1 MQAIPSPTSP
11 PGAITTTA
19 TAGTTARASAEPGSA
34 SSRKSHQTSNP
45 YACRDCGRTYSR
57 PEHLVRHV
65 QTHTLGRRFACDIC
79 KKSFARKDLL
89 RRHVTNHENDSPKKR
104 QRLISSPNSSRVT
117 QACRPCAAAR
127 VKCDE
132 SKPCRRCVSRNLP
145 CSSYEPSTSGSLV
158 HLPASGQDATEIRP
172 SGEASPAFADSKPAP
187 QSAIASASTHF
198 QSPFLGSTTTSTHG
212 LAQPN
217 DASSRAAS
225 GPMEL
230 SNIPFF
236 DFLRDVLYQQPVD
249 LSRGHE
255 SQGPAVLDFCD
266 DLDMDLTDMDF
277 GLLDHWNLDLN
288 DGSTIASQAT
298 QNSTEMSQMRQ
309 NLANVWG
316 ELPWKWDPTT
326 KDSAYTEQGNIPI
339 AANDISNAQYQ
350 ETKKQLERVVDQKLN
365 LSSRD
370 QILAIVLKTCRD
382 ASMASRVAAS
392 FPTVDVM
399 DTMVQAFLAA
409 HVRQVSTWIHYPTL
423 KLNSVWPEWI
433 GNAVAAGAV
442 LMPAPTLRKFGFA
455 IQEAV
460 RITIPARFEENN
472 TAIQNLSLVQSLI
485 LGQDLGLWSGN
496 RRKMEIA
503 ECHLVIPVTMMR
515 YRRMFQRCMYPA
527 ITVSASDE
535 GDVLEQKWLAWAA
548 AEQWK
553 SRLVF
558 HCYIREAQIS
568 MTALTNPCM
577 SYAELTLPLPER
589 KALWTAKSASE
600 WKAVYLAGAAGQNTR
615 VPSLAEVVRNTRRL
629 VEDSARID
637 VQLSV
642 SVLLHGFWSLI
653 LEYCQLSVIHQ
664 FRSYSKEGSNAL
676 LSSRREELT
685 RELQAFQFVVSE
697 LEGISPQEQVVLYL
711 LMMHLHV
718 SLDDLQIFSGKQGEE
733 EARRMYP
740 ILQQWTASPE
750 SWYAVWC
757 AGQVLRYAKLF
768 PPGTLKDFYAIAVHH
783 AALALWTYGV
793 VSRASQQQD
802 MPSQYDYDP
811 MYLDDGGDATSIRQF
826 LSFGQGRP
834 LIQGLAGSSSGAAP
848 GDASV
853 YDPRACMD
861 IAQEILQANFRRP
874 QDALPPLVENLCQL
888 IKQLGNAAWAVGLG
902 FGIVV
907 TTAMA
912 VTVTTTAVATAT
924 LLLFARSALWPRWG
938 KVLPNPLKTAAA
950 LPGRLP
956 AAETVEGL
964 VYRPD
969 AFPGAR
975 DVETPYGSIRV
986 YEFGPEDGEKVLLV
1000 HGISTPCITL
1010 SRIAHGLVDRGCRVM
1025 LFDLFGRGF
1034 SDGVGDLPHDER
1046 LYATQILLVL
1056 ASSPLPWTGTGAI
1069 RLVGYSL
1076 GGGIAVHFAA
1086 AFPHL
1091 VSSLVL
1097 LAPAGL
1103 INPEDFGAVSLFV
1116 FKSGFVPERILAY
1129 LTRFRLQK
1137 PIAAARKPKGSSSP
1151 SSSSPTAA
1159 VADVAIPEAT
1169 STTAEQDNTDG
1180 TLAATTAIPLEQHV
1194 LMYVR
1199 WMVLNHA
1206 GFIPSFMSCIRH
1218 APLTHQH
1225 DSWRHLARRKP
1236 GTTMVLLARDDELI
1250 DAGDYEREALPLVG
1264 GKQNVVWKVLP
1275 GTHDFVMTHS
1285 EYILRELSELWKM

>member
-1 MQAIPSPTSP
+1 MEAIPSPTSP
-11 PGAITTTA
+11 SSAADSTA
-19 TAGTTARASAEPGSA
+19 TAGTTGRATPEPGSA
-34 SSRKSHQTSNP
+34 SRKSHQTSNP

-65 QTHTLGRRFACDIC
+65 QTHTLGRRFACEIC

-89 RRHVTNHENDSPKKR
+89 RRHVANHENDSPKKR
-104 QRLISSPNSSRVT
+104 QRLLSSPNSSRVT
-117 QACRPCAAAR
+117 QACRACAAAR

-145 CSSYEPSTSGSLV
+145 CSSYEASTSGSLV
-158 HLPASGQDATEIRP
+158 HLPASGPDAADARP
-172 SGEASPAFADSKPAP
+172 SGEWFTASTDSKPASHSSVP
-187 QSAIASASTHF
+187 SASANFVRDNTASKSSPLSQGTSSRQDESQLATPDTGIEQGSTTASTHG
-198 QSPFLGSTTTSTHG
+198 P
-212 LAQPN
+212 AQPN
-217 DASSRAAS
+217 DASSKAAS
-225 GPMEL
+225 GLMEL
-230 SNIPFF
+230 SNTPFF

-249 LSRGHE
+249 LSRTHE

-266 DLDMDLTDMDF
+266 DMDMDLTDMDF

-288 DGSTIASQAT
+288 DGSAMVTPAMASQTT

-316 ELPWKWDPTT
+316 ELPWKWEPTN
-326 KDSAYTEQGNIPI
+326 KDNAYTEQGNLPI
-339 AANDISNAQYQ
+339 SSKDISNAQFQ
-350 ETKKQLERVVDQKLN
+350 ETKRQLERVVDQKLN

-382 ASMASRVAAS
+382 ASTASRVAAS

-399 DTMVQAFLAA
+399 DTMAQAFLAA

-423 KLNSVWPEWI
+423 KLNAVWPEWI

-455 IQEAV
+455 VQEAV
-460 RITIPARFEENN
+460 RITIPSRFEDNN

-485 LGQDLGLWSGN
+485 LGQDIGLWSGN

-535 GDVLEQKWLAWAA
+535 GDVLEQKWLKWAA

-553 SRLVF
+553 RLVF
-558 HCYIREAQIS
+558 HCYIREAQLS

-577 SYAELTLPLPER
+577 SYSELTLPLPER
-589 KALWTAKSASE
+589 KALWCAKSASE
-600 WKAVYLAGAAGQNTR
+600 WKAVYLAGAAGQNTKI
-615 VPSLAEVVRNTRRL
+615 PSLAEMYRDARRF
-629 VEDSARID
+629 VENSTRID
-637 VQLSV
+637 MQLSV
-642 SVLLHGFWSLI
+642 SVYLHGFWSMI
-653 LEYCQLSVIHQ
+653 WEYSQLSVVHQ

-685 RELQAFQFVVSE
+685 RELQAFQFVASE
-697 LEGISPQEQVVLYL
+697 LEGISPQEQVILYL

-740 ILQQWTASPE
+740 ILQQWTASPD

-768 PPGTLKDFYAIAVHH
+768 SPGTLKDFYAIAVHH

-802 MPSQYDYDP
+802 MPSQYDYDA
-811 MYLDDGGDATSIRQF
+811 MYLDDGGDATSLRQF

-834 LIQGLAGSSSGAAP
+834 FIQGLAGSSSGAAP

-902 FGIVV
+902 
-907 TTAMA
+907 
-912 VTVTTTAVATAT
+912 
-924 LLLFARSALWPRWG
+924 
-938 KVLPNPLKTAAA
+938 
-950 LPGRLP
+950 
-956 AAETVEGL
+956 
-964 VYRPD
+964 
-969 AFPGAR
+969 
-975 DVETPYGSIRV
+975 
-986 YEFGPEDGEKVLLV
+986 
-1000 HGISTPCITL
+1000 
-1010 SRIAHGLVDRGCRVM
+1010 
-1025 LFDLFGRGF
+1025 
-1034 SDGVGDLPHDER
+1034 
-1046 LYATQILLVL
+1046 
-1056 ASSPLPWTGTGAI
+1056 
-1069 RLVGYSL
+1069 
-1076 GGGIAVHFAA
+1076 
-1086 AFPHL
+1086 
-1091 VSSLVL
+1091 
-1097 LAPAGL
+1097 
-1103 INPEDFGAVSLFV
+1103 
-1116 FKSGFVPERILAY
+1116 
-1129 LTRFRLQK
+1129 
-1137 PIAAARKPKGSSSP
+1137 
-1151 SSSSPTAA
+1151 
-1159 VADVAIPEAT
+1159 
-1169 STTAEQDNTDG
+1169 
-1180 TLAATTAIPLEQHV
+1180 
-1194 LMYVR
+1194 
-1199 WMVLNHA
+1199 
-1206 GFIPSFMSCIRH
+1206 
-1218 APLTHQH
+1218 
-1225 DSWRHLARRKP
+1225 
-1236 GTTMVLLARDDELI
+1236 
-1250 DAGDYEREALPLVG
+1250 
-1264 GKQNVVWKVLP
+1264 
-1275 GTHDFVMTHS
+1275 
-1285 EYILRELSELWKM
+1285 

>member
-1 MQAIPSPTSP
+1 MAGPSLSHILDPMGPGSDPRPRPVPVPVPGPEPTPAPMPAAVSVPAPTSMSVPLSVPASAPVSAPLPPFPLAQQPVVSSDAAATSTDGSAPPSTRAGSRARSRIAMEAIPSPTSP
-11 PGAITTTA
+11 PSATDSTA
-19 TAGTTARASAEPGSA
+19 TAGTTARDTPEPGSA
-34 SSRKSHQTSNP
+34 SRKSHQTSNP

-79 KKSFARKDLL
+79 RKSFARKDLL
-89 RRHVTNHENDSPKKR
+89 RRHVANHENDSPKKR

-117 QACRPCAAAR
+117 QACRACAAAR

-145 CSSYEPSTSGSLV
+145 CSSYEASSSGSLV
-158 HLPASGQDATEIRP
+158 HLPAGGQDAAETRP
-172 SGEASPAFADSKPAP
+172 SGEPSTAFVDSKPAF
-187 QSAIASASTHF
+187 SASANVVRDNTASKS
-198 QSPFLGSTTTSTHG
+198 SPLSQGTSSRQDESQLATPDTGVDQGSTTTSTHG
-212 LAQPN
+212 LAQPH
-217 DASSRAAS
+217 DASSKATS

-230 SNIPFF
+230 NNTPFF

-249 LSRGHE
+249 LSRAPE

-266 DLDMDLTDMDF
+266 DMDMDLTDMDF
-277 GLLDHWNLDLN
+277 GLLDHWNLDLT
-288 DGSTIASQAT
+288 DGSAMVTPAMASQTT

-316 ELPWKWDPTT
+316 ELPWKWEPTN
-326 KDSAYTEQGNIPI
+326 KDSAYTEQGNLPI
-339 AANDISNAQYQ
+339 SAKDISNAQFQ
-350 ETKKQLERVVDQKLN
+350 ETKRQLERVVDQKLN

-382 ASMASRVAAS
+382 ASMAGRVAAS

-399 DTMVQAFLAA
+399 DTMAQAFLAA

-423 KLNSVWPEWI
+423 KLNAVWPEWI

-455 IQEAV
+455 VQEAV
-460 RITIPARFEENN
+460 RITIPSRFEENN

-485 LGQDLGLWSGN
+485 LGQDIGLWSGN

-503 ECHLVIPVTMMR
+503 ECHLAIPVTMMR

-527 ITVSASDE
+527 ITVNASDE
-535 GDVLEQKWLAWAA
+535 GDVLEQKWLTWAA

-553 SRLVF
+553 RLVF
-558 HCYIREAQIS
+558 HCYIREAQLS

-577 SYAELTLPLPER
+577 SYSELTLPLPER
-589 KALWTAKSASE
+589 KALWSAKSASE
-600 WKAVYLAGAAGQNTR
+600 WKAVYLAGAAGQSTR
-615 VPSLAEVVRNTRRL
+615 IPSIAEMYNDTRRFA
-629 VEDSARID
+629 ENSGRID
-637 VQLSV
+637 MQLSV
-642 SVLLHGFWSLI
+642 SVYLHGFWSMI
-653 LEYCQLSVIHQ
+653 LEYSQLSVVHQ

-685 RELQAFQFVVSE
+685 RELQAFQFVASE

-757 AGQVLRYAKLF
+757 AGQILRYAKLF
-768 PPGTLKDFYAIAVHH
+768 PSGTLKDFYAIAVHH

-834 LIQGLAGSSSGAAP
+834 FIQGLAGSSSGAAP

-902 FGIVV
+902 
-907 TTAMA
+907 
-912 VTVTTTAVATAT
+912 
-924 LLLFARSALWPRWG
+924 
-938 KVLPNPLKTAAA
+938 
-950 LPGRLP
+950 
-956 AAETVEGL
+956 
-964 VYRPD
+964 
-969 AFPGAR
+969 
-975 DVETPYGSIRV
+975 
-986 YEFGPEDGEKVLLV
+986 
-1000 HGISTPCITL
+1000 
-1010 SRIAHGLVDRGCRVM
+1010 
-1025 LFDLFGRGF
+1025 
-1034 SDGVGDLPHDER
+1034 
-1046 LYATQILLVL
+1046 
-1056 ASSPLPWTGTGAI
+1056 
-1069 RLVGYSL
+1069 
-1076 GGGIAVHFAA
+1076 
-1086 AFPHL
+1086 
-1091 VSSLVL
+1091 
-1097 LAPAGL
+1097 
-1103 INPEDFGAVSLFV
+1103 
-1116 FKSGFVPERILAY
+1116 
-1129 LTRFRLQK
+1129 
-1137 PIAAARKPKGSSSP
+1137 
-1151 SSSSPTAA
+1151 
-1159 VADVAIPEAT
+1159 
-1169 STTAEQDNTDG
+1169 
-1180 TLAATTAIPLEQHV
+1180 
-1194 LMYVR
+1194 
-1199 WMVLNHA
+1199 
-1206 GFIPSFMSCIRH
+1206 
-1218 APLTHQH
+1218 
-1225 DSWRHLARRKP
+1225 
-1236 GTTMVLLARDDELI
+1236 
-1250 DAGDYEREALPLVG
+1250 
-1264 GKQNVVWKVLP
+1264 
-1275 GTHDFVMTHS
+1275 
-1285 EYILRELSELWKM
+1285 

>member
-1 MQAIPSPTSP
+1 MAGPSLSHILDPM
-11 PGAITTTA
+11 G
-19 TAGTTARASAEPGSA
+19 PGSDPRPLPA
-34 SSRKSHQTSNP
+34 PGSSHQNNNP

-65 QTHTLGRRFACDIC
+65 QTHTLGRRFACEIC
-79 KKSFARKDLL
+79 KKTFARKDLL
-89 RRHVTNHENDSPKKR
+89 RRHVTNHENDSPLKR
-104 QRLISSPNSSRVT
+104 ERMVSSPNSSRVS
-117 QACRPCAAAR
+117 QACRPCAVAR

-132 SKPCRRCVSRNLP
+132 AKPCRRCVRRNLP
-145 CSSYEPSTSGSLV
+145 CSSYEASPGNTRHLV
-158 HLPASGQDATEIRP
+158 HLPAGGQDATQTPRP
-172 SGEASPAFADSKPAP
+172 TGAASVGSTDSNSTLL
-187 QSAIASASTHF
+187 QNASANFIRDNTASKSSPLS
-198 QSPFLGSTTTSTHG
+198 QS
-212 LAQPN
+212 
-217 DASSRAAS
+217 ASSRQGDSQLTTPDTGVGPVQPHDPSRTGS
-225 GPMEL
+225 GPMEFN
-230 SNIPFF
+230 NIPFF
-236 DFLRDVLYQQPVD
+236 DFLRDVLYPQPVD
-249 LSRGHE
+249 LSRPSE

-266 DLDMDLTDMDF
+266 DMDMDLTEMDF
-277 GLLDHWNLDLN
+277 GLLDHWNLNLD
-288 DGSTIASQAT
+288 DGSLITPT
-298 QNSTEMSQMRQ
+298 MGDHNPQNSLEMSQMRQ

-326 KDSAYTEQGNIPI
+326 KDNAYTEQGNLPI
-339 AANDISNAQYQ
+339 SATDISNAQFQ
-350 ETKKQLERVVDQKLN
+350 EVKRQLERVVDQRLN
-365 LSSRD
+365 LPSRD

-382 ASMASRVAAS
+382 ASTAGRVAAS

-409 HVRQVSTWIHYPTL
+409 HLRQVSTWIHYPTL
-423 KLNSVWPEWI
+423 KLNAVWPEWI

-455 IQEAV
+455 VQEAV
-460 RITIPARFEENN
+460 HNN

-485 LGQDLGLWSGN
+485 LGQDIGLWSGN

-515 YRRMFQRCMYPA
+515 YRRLFQRCMYPA
-527 ITVSASDE
+527 ITVESSDE
-535 GDVLEQKWLAWAA
+535 GEILEQKWMKWAA

-553 SRLVF
+553 RLVF

-577 SYAELTLPLPER
+577 SYAELTLPLPEQ
-589 KALWTAKSASE
+589 KDLWSAKTASE
-600 WKAVYLAGAAGQNTR
+600 WKAIYLTR
-615 VPSLAEVVRNTRRL
+615 SVGPNSRAPSIADMYRDPRQFADNST
-629 VEDSARID
+629 RID
-637 VQLSV
+637 MQLSV
-642 SVLLHGFWSLI
+642 SVFLHGFWSMI
-653 LEYCQLSVIHQ
+653 LEYSQMSVVHQ
-664 FRSYSKEGSNAL
+664 FRSYSKEASNPM
-676 LSSRREELT
+676 LSSRRQELM
-685 RELQAFQFVVSE
+685 RDLQSFQFVASKLQDV
-697 LEGISPQEQVVLYL
+697 SPQEHVVLYL

-750 SWYAVWC
+750 SWYAVYC
-757 AGQVLRYAKLF
+757 AGQIFRYAKLF
-768 PPGTLKDFYAIAVHH
+768 PAGTLKDFYAIAVHH

-793 VSRASQQQD
+793 VFRASQQQE
-802 MPSQYDYDP
+802 MPSQYGYEP
-811 MYLDDGGDATSIRQF
+811 MYLDDGSDATTIQQF

-834 LIQGLAGSSSGAAP
+834 FIQGPAGSISGAAP

-902 FGIVV
+902 YFFRWSPLSQ
-907 TTAMA
+907 TAVA
-912 VTVTTTAVATAT
+912 VTTTAVATT
-924 LLLFARSALWPRWG
+924 LLIFARSALWPRWG
-938 KVLPNPLKTAAA
+938 KALPNPLKTAI
-950 LPGRLP
+950 PGTP
-956 AAETVEGL
+956 KDEIDGL

-975 DVETPYGSIRV
+975 DVDTPYGSIRV
-986 YEFGPEDGEKVLLV
+986 YEFGPENGEKVLLV

-1046 LYATQILLVL
+1046 LYTTQILLVL
-1056 ASSPLPWTGTGAI
+1056 ASSPLAWTGNDAF
-1069 RLVGYSL
+1069 RLIGYSL
-1076 GGGIAVHFAA
+1076 GGGIAVHFATS
-1086 AFPHL
+1086 FPHL

-1103 INPEDFGAVSLFV
+1103 INPEDFGAMSLFI
-1116 FKSGFVPERILAY
+1116 FRSGFVPEGLLAY
-1129 LTRFRLQK
+1129 LTRSRLQQ
-1137 PIAAARKPKGSSSP
+1137 PIASARKPKEA
-1151 SSSSPTAA
+1151 SPTASMA
-1159 VADVAIPEAT
+1159 EVAMAET
-1169 STTAEQDNTDG
+1169 SGTTEQTDG
-1180 TLAATTAIPLEQHV
+1180 TIPLEQHV

-1206 GFIPSFMSCIRH
+1206 GFIPSFMSSIRH

-1225 DSWRHLARRKP
+1225 DSWRLLARRKP
-1236 GTTMVLLARDDELI
+1236 GTTMVLLAQNDELI
-1250 DAGDYEREALPLVG
+1250 DVNDYEREALPLIG
-1264 GKQNVVWKVLP
+1264 GRDNVFWKVLP

-1285 EYILRELSELWKM
+1285 NNILKELDEVWKYSMT